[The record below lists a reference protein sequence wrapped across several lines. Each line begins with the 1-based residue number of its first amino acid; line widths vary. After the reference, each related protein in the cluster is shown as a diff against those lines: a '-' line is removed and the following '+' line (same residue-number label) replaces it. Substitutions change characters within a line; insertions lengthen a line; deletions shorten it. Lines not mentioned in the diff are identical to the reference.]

1 MECAKYSAFSLTWPE
16 SMQIYL
22 NKGKRLQ
29 KKKFNSHGTGLKH
42 QHGRRFIVLEHQY
55 SRPDVTCENALSL
68 TRNLS
73 SRVLTIFHVKLS

>member
-1 MECAKYSAFSLTWPE
+1 
-16 SMQIYL
+16 MQIYL

-55 SRPDVTCENALSL
+55 SRPDVMCENALSL
-68 TRNLS
+68 
-73 SRVLTIFHVKLS
+73 VI